1 MQSKKTTRSNTKTT
15 TKDNEKTIIEADEM
29 TSVAT
34 RERKETSKKPSKTKK
49 TQASANTISENTVSE
64 QQASTQIQS
73 EAVSSS
79 NNPSQ
84 NINKPAQGLE
94 VAQTGSESRHMYFT
108 EKDLNRI
115 LENLDALRSDVYPT
129 PESQQDEE
137 YVDPSFPSVCLI
149 GLGRCGSNI
158 ALDVASLVHN
168 ARNYYLNE
176 FRNEQLKA
184 NEKDNQPLR
193 WLQRSFKLQQKAV
206 VKPVFLIEPLVML
219 GDLDKDIEGRIRFS
233 SKGFHSDFL
242 KEYNKLKIMDLS
254 EVHAGGAGNAPIL
267 GQYLAKI
274 ILNKETENFSN
285 ADWKFIHSYL
295 IDSCG
300 IKANQ
305 SRLYFYIFS
314 AGGGT
319 GSGMASEFGL
329 AQQYSYMSKTFDTR
343 VEKDA
348 LPNKQSFVFEPIFTS
363 GICIL
368 PNITNQNIEMSEALH
383 INAGRLLCKYL
394 SEEWNFSYNIEN
406 DDGSSE
412 NVMKRIRPWNAMML
426 ISNDIMRYAEQ
437 SDTQGNTQYIDVNS
451 MEKHANQYISQQIFN
466 ILTAQAVTTD
476 YDKNYFKRAGID
488 IGETIRLDANDLF
501 MSLAGPVA
509 IAYAESEVAESEKLE
524 PSQSQLDIDDLFFRS
539 IDLPHFNKQTQ
550 AIEGIS
556 LLPIESNAY
565 RKALQEYKDSGYSS
579 SNLSELHF
587 FKNCSSVVSIVSL
600 PKDYKLS
607 YLDLN
612 KLKSHLNSLFPNTTL
627 KRYALVIGAS
637 ANLSLTTLVAKSPCL
652 SDDFLTLIV
661 AYIKRCFAKDNYRFD
676 DSIDKGIIDFIKAE
690 HFDESKLDEML
701 HENENPAKI
710 LDTNWYAIKPMYEKK
725 YRELIGDQEKFTS
738 INDIRLTLDS
748 VKKAIHYLR
757 EIYRHRISKTKIIS
771 LSSPS
776 VSLRETT
783 EPKVEDKKV
792 DK

>member
-1 MQSKKTTRSNTKTT
+1 MQGKKTTGAKS
-15 TKDNEKTIIEADEM
+15 
-29 TSVAT
+29 SH
-34 RERKETSKKPSKTKK
+34 KK
-49 TQASANTISENTVSE
+49 TVTS
-64 QQASTQIQS
+64 
-73 EAVSSS
+73 
-79 NNPSQ
+79 
-84 NINKPAQGLE
+84 G
-94 VAQTGSESRHMYFT
+94 GSETQSSDDFDIIVKRKVQQKVPQTVDASLDDQQDKSAYSYFT
-108 EKDLNRI
+108 EKDISLI
-115 LENLDALRSDVYPT
+115 LKNLDALRDDVYP
-129 PESQQDEE
+129 SSDLNEE
-137 YVDPSFPSVCLI
+137 DKEPSPNFPSVCLI

-158 ALDVASLVHN
+158 ALDVACLVHN

-176 FRNEQLKA
+176 FHNEQNKVK
-184 NEKDNQPLR
+184 EKDNKPIK
-193 WLQRSFKLQQKAV
+193 WIQRSLNINQHKSI
-206 VKPVFLIEPLVML
+206 KPVFLIEPLVML

-233 SKGFHSDFL
+233 SKGFDNNFL
-242 KEYNKLKIMDLS
+242 KDYNKLKIMDLS

-274 ILNKETENFSN
+274 ILNKDTDQFTNQ
-285 ADWKFIHSYL
+285 DWKFIHSYL

-329 AQQYSYMSKTFDTR
+329 AQQYAYMNKTFDIKSER
-343 VEKDA
+343 ELA
-348 LPNKQSFVFEPIFTS
+348 SHNQSFVFEPIFTS

-368 PNITNQNIEMSEALH
+368 PNISEQYVETSEALH

-394 SEEWNFSYNIEN
+394 SEEWNFSYSMDNEHVSASNMIQ
-406 DDGSSE
+406 
-412 NVMKRIRPWNAMML
+412 RIRPWNAMML

-437 SDTQGNTQYIDVNS
+437 NDTEGGIQYIDVNS

-476 YDKNYFKRAGID
+476 YDENYFRRAGID

-509 IAYAESEVAESEKLE
+509 IAYAESVVAEEASFQEGKAIFSGENKE
-524 PSQSQLDIDDLFFRS
+524 PLDIDDLFFRS

-556 LLPIESNAY
+556 LLPIESNHY
-565 RKALQEYKDSGYSS
+565 QIALKNYKESGYDAKH
-579 SNLSELHF
+579 LKGLHF
-587 FKNCSSVVSIVSL
+587 FKNCSSIVSIVSL

-607 YLDLN
+607 YMDLN
-612 KLKSHLNSLFPNTTL
+612 KLKMHLNNLFPNTTL

-637 ANLSLTTLVAKSPCL
+637 ANLSLTTLIAKSPCL

-676 DSIDKGIIDFIKAE
+676 EKLDQAIIDFIKAPE
-690 HFDESKLDEML
+690 FDEEKLESML
-701 HENENPAKI
+701 LEHENPAKI

-725 YRELIGDQEKFTS
+725 YRELIHDSKQFTS

-748 VKKAIHYLR
+748 VKNAIYYLR
-757 EIYRHRISKTKIIS
+757 EIYRHRISKTKVIS
-771 LSSPS
+771 LSDIS
-776 VSLRETT
+776 VPDIDIPVMVKNKGE
-783 EPKVEDKKV
+783 ED
-792 DK
+792 